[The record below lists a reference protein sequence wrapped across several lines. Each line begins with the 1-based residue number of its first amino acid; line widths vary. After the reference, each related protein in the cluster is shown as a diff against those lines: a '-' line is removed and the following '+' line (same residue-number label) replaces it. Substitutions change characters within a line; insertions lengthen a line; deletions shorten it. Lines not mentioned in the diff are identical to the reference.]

1 MTMRRAQRRREEP
14 DDVKNLTTR
23 RTRRRDEPDDE
34 ELDATVS
41 PTTRRRTRRHGEPDE
56 QAKNPMTTRWARRR
70 REEPDATVS
79 PNSEQALVLL
89 LFFFNLFLVPLHQE
103 GLSPPWNFF
112 IFLQLLCD
120 PLGTILNVVGQMD
133 I

>member
-1 MTMRRAQRRREEP
+1 MRRAQRRCEEP
-14 DDVKNLTTR
+14 DDVKNPTTR

-41 PTTRRRTRRHGEPDE
+41 LTTRRRTRRHGEPDE
-56 QAKNPMTTRWARRR
+56 QAKNPTTTRWARRR

-89 LFFFNLFLVPLHQE
+89 LFLKKLFLVPLHQE